1 MKSLVLSVALSLGTA
16 AASAQV
22 PLKDVT
28 TVSEG
33 LIATGMAIRISERCD
48 SLEPRV
54 VRGIAY
60 LNSLRQHARDLG
72 YSTEEIDAYIDDKEE
87 ERRLIAVA
95 EARLASKG
103 AVEGQPE
110 TFCTVGRAEM
120 AADSATGRLL
130 R

>member
-110 TFCTVGRAEM
+110 TFCAVGRAEM